1 LKKIS
6 LFICLFFLLQ
16 GVIAQKKYWVKISF
30 EPAHEKLSKQYLSW
44 QLVDSV
50 LLSNY
55 FQTIK
60 LQCYDEQFL
69 STQIQTNFITNDSLI
84 AHYFLGKTYLINRL
98 DFGNVPIEWLGREY
112 KMIGSQKIKANHISK
127 YFNMILDFAENNGY
141 PFAQIGLDS
150 ILVDSNGVKA
160 QLNLVKNR
168 LVLLDSIDFGGTAKM
183 DKMFLQLFANYK
195 PGAVYQE
202 DLLKKLDSRLS
213 ELPYVQVAQPM
224 GVYFYGNKARPYVYI
239 NQRKASSFDGVIG
252 FAPNSTLNNRLV
264 LTGDMNLKLANLFG
278 SGKNF
283 ELTYRGYLNNS
294 QDLQMKFLWP
304 YFLKTKLA
312 LDFSFKLA
320 KFDSTWIEIA
330 NDIGLQYRLGGNN
343 YLKFYFQN
351 QTINSFVVDSQF
363 VKINKRL
370 PAVHDVVNN
379 LYGLAIRKSTLD
391 YFNNPRKGFLLNLE
405 VGAGTKRIVPME
417 GLQQLKLS
425 GSNAEVYNLY
435 DSIQLLTMQ
444 YKLQGNF
451 SYYLNFRKNWVLHSQ
466 INTAM
471 LMNQNLFFNELF
483 RIGGL
488 KTLKGFDEQSI
499 FANKYLIG
507 NFELRYLF
515 LQNSGFMIFWNGAWY
530 ENTALPQVR
539 VDKPWGVGV
548 GMNIETGAGVFSL
561 YYALGKQL
569 GNEFE
574 FQRAKIHFGF
584 VNFF

>member
-1 LKKIS
+1 
-6 LFICLFFLLQ
+6 
-16 GVIAQKKYWVKISF
+16 
-30 EPAHEKLSKQYLSW
+30 
-44 QLVDSV
+44 
-50 LLSNY
+50 
-55 FQTIK
+55 
-60 LQCYDEQFL
+60 
-69 STQIQTNFITNDSLI
+69 
-84 AHYFLGKTYLINRL
+84 
-98 DFGNVPIEWLGREY
+98 
-112 KMIGSQKIKANHISK
+112 
-127 YFNMILDFAENNGY
+127 
-141 PFAQIGLDS
+141 
-150 ILVDSNGVKA
+150 
-160 QLNLVKNR
+160 
-168 LVLLDSIDFGGTAKM
+168 
-183 DKMFLQLFANYK
+183 
-195 PGAVYQE
+195 
-202 DLLKKLDSRLS
+202 
-213 ELPYVQVAQPM
+213 
-224 GVYFYGNKARPYVYI
+224 
-239 NQRKASSFDGVIG
+239 
-252 FAPNSTLNNRLV
+252 
-264 LTGDMNLKLANLFG
+264 MNLKLANLFG

-515 LQNSGFMIFWNGAWY
+515 QQNSGFMIFWNGAWY

>member
-1 LKKIS
+1 
-6 LFICLFFLLQ
+6 
-16 GVIAQKKYWVKISF
+16 
-30 EPAHEKLSKQYLSW
+30 
-44 QLVDSV
+44 
-50 LLSNY
+50 
-55 FQTIK
+55 
-60 LQCYDEQFL
+60 
-69 STQIQTNFITNDSLI
+69 
-84 AHYFLGKTYLINRL
+84 
-98 DFGNVPIEWLGREY
+98 
-112 KMIGSQKIKANHISK
+112 
-127 YFNMILDFAENNGY
+127 
-141 PFAQIGLDS
+141 
-150 ILVDSNGVKA
+150 
-160 QLNLVKNR
+160 
-168 LVLLDSIDFGGTAKM
+168 
-183 DKMFLQLFANYK
+183 
-195 PGAVYQE
+195 
-202 DLLKKLDSRLS
+202 
-213 ELPYVQVAQPM
+213 
-224 GVYFYGNKARPYVYI
+224 
-239 NQRKASSFDGVIG
+239 
-252 FAPNSTLNNRLV
+252 
-264 LTGDMNLKLANLFG
+264 
-278 SGKNF
+278 
-283 ELTYRGYLNNS
+283 
-294 QDLQMKFLWP
+294 
-304 YFLKTKLA
+304 
-312 LDFSFKLA
+312 
-320 KFDSTWIEIA
+320 
-330 NDIGLQYRLGGNN
+330 
-343 YLKFYFQN
+343 
-351 QTINSFVVDSQF
+351 
-363 VKINKRL
+363 
-370 PAVHDVVNN
+370 
-379 LYGLAIRKSTLD
+379 
-391 YFNNPRKGFLLNLE
+391 LNLE

-515 LQNSGFMIFWNGAWY
+515 QQNSGFMIFWNGAWY
-530 ENTALPQVR
+530 ENAALPQVR